1 MMRME
6 AMRFGEAV
14 QVLVQ
19 GIVGQEEGVQVWSV
33 SVHPRPTAH
42 HLISMISPL
51 DVRHLQ
57 LAVFDQH

>member
-19 GIVGQEEGVQVWSV
+19 GIVGSV